1 MSWHKTTLGTLGCV
15 ALAQAAVFLFLLFP
29 DTRETASPRLAVFD
43 PEKGLTGFVIWSH
56 TRLADGEF
64 AEALPAFQTALQ
76 AELDRYARETGQIVL
91 RKGALLSPPDAPVVD
106 VTDVLMERVLAD
118 AAF

>member
-29 DTRETASPRLAVFD
+29 DTRENASPGLAVFD

-76 AELDRYARETGQIVL
+76 AEIDRYARATGQIVL
-91 RKGALLSPPDAPVVD
+91 RKGALLSPPDTPVMD
-106 VTDVLMERVLAD
+106 VTDVLMERVLAN

>member
-1 MSWHKTTLGTLGCV
+1 MNWYRTTLVALGCV

-29 DTRETASPRLAVFD
+29 ETNDTPFPGLAVFD
-43 PEKGLTGFVIWSH
+43 PEKSLTGFVIWSH

-64 AEALPAFQTALQ
+64 AAALPAFQTALQ
-76 AELDRYARETGQIVL
+76 AELDHYARESGQIVL
-91 RKGALLSPPDAPVVD
+91 RKGTLLSPPDVPLID
-106 VTDVLMERVLAD
+106 ITDVLMERVLAN